1 MQRQLMQLQWQ
12 HGVDRLALSHGA
24 WMLILHAYRHHT
36 EEAPGLPPLRGGLA
50 PVVIKRVQ
58 EYLQAHLADSVTLAE
73 LAQQAGLSE
82 YHFARMFGQSLGCPP
97 HRYLLGCCGSN
108 GPSSCWPALS
118 RWPVSPVSVASLPRP
133 ISAIVFARRLV

>member
-1 MQRQLMQLQWQ
+1 MQLQWQ
-12 HGVDRLALSHGA
+12 HGVDRLALSPRRLDVDPPRLPPPHRGGS
-24 WMLILHAYRHHT
+24 
-36 EEAPGLPPLRGGLA
+36 GLPPLRGGLA

-97 HRYLLGCCGSN
+97 HRSLLGLRLKRAKQLLAGPEPLASIASQCGF
-108 GPSSCWPALS
+108 SSQAI
-118 RWPVSPVSVASLPRP
+118 SV
-133 ISAIVFARRLV
+133 IVFARRLV